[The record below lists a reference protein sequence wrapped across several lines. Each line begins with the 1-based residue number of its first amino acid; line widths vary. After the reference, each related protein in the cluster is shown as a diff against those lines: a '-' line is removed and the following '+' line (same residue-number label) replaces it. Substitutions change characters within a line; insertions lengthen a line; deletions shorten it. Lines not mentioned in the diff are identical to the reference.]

1 MKFIVTKNRLNSA
14 LSIVNRAVSSNAPIP
29 SLSGIRID
37 AEDERLIL
45 TGSNSDISI
54 RMNVRTDDNA
64 DPQIVE
70 KGIIVIEAKYL
81 TDIVRKMDSEKIEI
95 EIIDGTLTRFS
106 GNGAEFKINGYR
118 PSEYPNID
126 FSVPEYTMNM
136 NAGRLAS
143 IIESTAF
150 AASVKETRP
159 VLTGVNFSSDGSR
172 IIATATDSFRLA
184 RNVFTGNG
192 DSFNITVP
200 AKSLNEARA
209 IFNDGTKDLAVHLN
223 TKKIQ
228 FVSEDIILQ
237 SRLLDGSYPET
248 ERLIPKEFRYDLVV
262 NKQKLI
268 GIIDRSSIMKNENM
282 TVIRMQI
289 KDENNITVSNRAQE
303 IGEFNE
309 PIHPVSYTGAPLDI
323 SFAANYAI
331 DALRAID
338 SPNVRIRFTG
348 EMKPFIITD
357 EAGNDDVLQL
367 VLPIRTYN

>member
-70 KGIIVIEAKYL
+70 KGTIVIEAKYL
-81 TDIVRKMDSEKIEI
+81 TDIVRKMDSEKIEV

-357 EAGNDDVLQL
+357 EAGNEDVLQL

>member
-1 MKFIVTKNRLNSA
+1 
-14 LSIVNRAVSSNAPIP
+14 
-29 SLSGIRID
+29 
-37 AEDERLIL
+37 
-45 TGSNSDISI
+45 
-54 RMNVRTDDNA
+54 
-64 DPQIVE
+64 
-70 KGIIVIEAKYL
+70 
-81 TDIVRKMDSEKIEI
+81 
-95 EIIDGTLTRFS
+95 
-106 GNGAEFKINGYR
+106 
-118 PSEYPNID
+118 
-126 FSVPEYTMNM
+126 M
-136 NAGRLAS
+136 NAGKLSS

-159 VLTGVNFSSDGSR
+159 VLTGVNFSSDGTR

-184 RNVFTGNG
+184 RNVFAGNG
-192 DSFNITVP
+192 DAFNITVP

-209 IFNDGTKDLAVHLN
+209 VFNDSAKDLVIHLN

-228 FVSEDIILQ
+228 FVSDDIILQ

-248 ERLIPKEFRYDLVV
+248 ERLIPKEFKYDLVV

-268 GIIDRSSIMKNENM
+268 GTIDRSSIMKNENM

-289 KDENNITVSNRAQE
+289 KDENNVTVSNRAQE

-309 PIHPVSYTGAPLDI
+309 PIHPVSYEGAPLDI

-348 EMKPFIITD
+348 EMKPFILTD

>member
-70 KGIIVIEAKYL
+70 KGTIVIEAKYL
-81 TDIVRKMDSEKIEI
+81 TDIVRKMDSEKIEV

>member
-54 RMNVRTDDNA
+54 RMNVRTDDIA

-70 KGIIVIEAKYL
+70 KGTIVIEAKYL
-81 TDIVRKMDSEKIEI
+81 TDIVRKMDSEKIEV

>member
-1 MKFIVTKNRLNSA
+1 MKFVVTKNRLNSA

-37 AEDERLIL
+37 AEEDKLIL

-70 KGIIVIEAKYL
+70 KGTIVIEAKYL
-81 TDIVRKMDSEKIEI
+81 TDIVRKMDSEKIEV

-348 EMKPFIITD
+348 EMKPFILTD

>member
-37 AEDERLIL
+37 AEEERLIL

-70 KGIIVIEAKYL
+70 KGTIVIEAKYL
-81 TDIVRKMDSEKIEI
+81 TDIVRKMDSEKIEV